1 MPTPDC
7 LFLVLRA
14 EQHTEHWH
22 DGLEPPPP
30 GFQLLYPIQTKVVG
44 RVILLAA
51 IARALKVPVQT
62 LFE

>member
-1 MPTPDC
+1 
-7 LFLVLRA
+7 
-14 EQHTEHWH
+14 
-22 DGLEPPPP
+22 
-30 GFQLLYPIQTKVVG
+30 LLYPIQTKVVG